1 MGYGDTEE
9 CRMDNRYNRLLD
21 REHFDPQRSQEKIL
35 AQIKPGSKVLECGCA
50 TGYMT
55 CYMRDKLQC
64 SVSIVEYDESAFQK
78 ARQYASDG
86 ICADLM
92 ESEWVDFFEGQKFDY
107 ILFADVLE
115 HLCDPQAVL
124 RKAATL
130 LSEDGY
136 LLASIPNVAHGD
148 ILINLWDGNWNYTEI
163 GLLDKTHVHFFAGNN
178 LKAFFAEAALT
189 MIRLDYTFVEIGQ
202 TEQAERVLPSIA
214 VELINA
220 LERKYDSRIYQFIV
234 TAQHSKF
241 VQENHI
247 SFTSERPSDCG
258 KRAQLFF
265 EKNGT
270 FSAEDTVIIPYIL
283 DDFQHRFDLKHNRR
297 GNVRFDPIDGRCV
310 VFSIH
315 VSSSVGELEILP
327 INGYRAGQI
336 DIFTTNDPQYEIY
349 TEGRNIEWI
358 EIRAKIVSAERI
370 GWLQFVMGELIQ
382 ETETAQ
388 EYLKKKELEL
398 QQGKSELDC
407 IRERLFQAEKE
418 NGLTSERLTQT
429 EQENAL
435 LSERLM
441 QAKEE
446 NVLTNERLS
455 QAEAKAAQTQIELN
469 RSEAEK
475 TRLQQILAEREQLL
489 DGIQNSF
496 SFKITR
502 PLYNLKTAL
511 YFAMEKYPFTKRLR
525 KAISVLRRQG
535 LCELIRQYRE
545 YRENKKRLNEYRGEE
560 PATDETSAP
569 IYDAQYQVNRA
580 FTDCTADVKALAFY
594 LPQFHT
600 FPENDMW
607 WGTGFTEWTNVK
619 KGTPRFQDHYQPRTP
634 HEDIG
639 YYCLEDINVMRQQ
652 AELAKSH
659 GIYGFC
665 FYYYWFSGKRLMEKP
680 VDLLLLHPEIDIPFC
695 LCWANENWTRRWDG
709 QEQDVLIKQ
718 EYSEADDEVFIAD
731 LKKYLDDPR
740 YIRVHGKPII
750 VVYSPCFIPDCR
762 KSFQK
767 WREVAKKI
775 GVGEIE
781 IWICL
786 TWGRTSEIMQI
797 VDCVDAEVEFPPH
810 NLGGQWLEIPNIERA
825 GKETIIYDYT
835 RLVDF
840 ITDVWERM
848 DADRPL
854 PIHYSCMMA
863 WDNAA
868 RRKDGWHA
876 FYHFSLKS
884 FYRWLSEA
892 VRQAKARL
900 PEEERF
906 IFINAWNEW
915 GEGTY
920 LEPDEKYGYANIN
933 TAAKAIFGIP
943 FELDTVVVDKTFPIA
958 EKNMFQHKK
967 GGFRIAV
974 QAHIFHVDLLESIAE
989 QLNHIPYAFDLF
1001 VTTDSKEKK
1010 KAIGRILKRLHT
1022 CRKVSIQ
1029 VLPNRGRDVAPFIVQ
1044 MAPEIDGYDYIGH
1057 IHTKR
1062 TINTH
1067 YGDSW
1072 REYLFHNLLGSSEYV
1087 ERLFGLF
1094 EGDKELGLIM
1104 PEFYPPIREQ
1114 TKWTGE
1120 YAGVRSLLD
1129 QIQYQ
1134 GALPLEM
1141 AFPAGN
1147 MFWARTAAVRP
1158 LFALG
1163 LKQSDFPEE
1172 AGQRYGTLAHQIE
1185 RAWVYVAEKAG
1196 YRYCAVLNSCSAS
1209 VQKKRRA
1216 DMGRSSSESTCT

>member
-1 MGYGDTEE
+1 
-9 CRMDNRYNRLLD
+9 
-21 REHFDPQRSQEKIL
+21 
-35 AQIKPGSKVLECGCA
+35 
-50 TGYMT
+50 
-55 CYMRDKLQC
+55 
-64 SVSIVEYDESAFQK
+64 
-78 ARQYASDG
+78 
-86 ICADLM
+86 
-92 ESEWVDFFEGQKFDY
+92 
-107 ILFADVLE
+107 
-115 HLCDPQAVL
+115 
-124 RKAATL
+124 
-130 LSEDGY
+130 
-136 LLASIPNVAHGD
+136 
-148 ILINLWDGNWNYTEI
+148 
-163 GLLDKTHVHFFAGNN
+163 
-178 LKAFFAEAALT
+178 
-189 MIRLDYTFVEIGQ
+189 
-202 TEQAERVLPSIA
+202 
-214 VELINA
+214 
-220 LERKYDSRIYQFIV
+220 
-234 TAQHSKF
+234 
-241 VQENHI
+241 
-247 SFTSERPSDCG
+247 
-258 KRAQLFF
+258 
-265 EKNGT
+265 
-270 FSAEDTVIIPYIL
+270 
-283 DDFQHRFDLKHNRR
+283 
-297 GNVRFDPIDGRCV
+297 
-310 VFSIH
+310 
-315 VSSSVGELEILP
+315 
-327 INGYRAGQI
+327 
-336 DIFTTNDPQYEIY
+336 
-349 TEGRNIEWI
+349 
-358 EIRAKIVSAERI
+358 
-370 GWLQFVMGELIQ
+370 
-382 ETETAQ
+382 
-388 EYLKKKELEL
+388 
-398 QQGKSELDC
+398 
-407 IRERLFQAEKE
+407 
-418 NGLTSERLTQT
+418 
-429 EQENAL
+429 
-435 LSERLM
+435 
-441 QAKEE
+441 
-446 NVLTNERLS
+446 
-455 QAEAKAAQTQIELN
+455 
-469 RSEAEK
+469 
-475 TRLQQILAEREQLL
+475 
-489 DGIQNSF
+489 
-496 SFKITR
+496 
-502 PLYNLKTAL
+502 
-511 YFAMEKYPFTKRLR
+511 MEKYPFTKRLR

-639 YYCLEDINVMRQQ
+639 YYCLEDINVMCQQ

-943 FELDTVVVDKTFPIA
+943 FELD
-958 EKNMFQHKK
+958 
-967 GGFRIAV
+967 R
-974 QAHIFHVDLLESIAE
+974 
-989 QLNHIPYAFDLF
+989 
-1001 VTTDSKEKK
+1001 
-1010 KAIGRILKRLHT
+1010 
-1022 CRKVSIQ
+1022 
-1029 VLPNRGRDVAPFIVQ
+1029 
-1044 MAPEIDGYDYIGH
+1044 
-1057 IHTKR
+1057 
-1062 TINTH
+1062 
-1067 YGDSW
+1067 
-1072 REYLFHNLLGSSEYV
+1072 
-1087 ERLFGLF
+1087 
-1094 EGDKELGLIM
+1094 
-1104 PEFYPPIREQ
+1104 
-1114 TKWTGE
+1114 
-1120 YAGVRSLLD
+1120 
-1129 QIQYQ
+1129 
-1134 GALPLEM
+1134 
-1141 AFPAGN
+1141 
-1147 MFWARTAAVRP
+1147 
-1158 LFALG
+1158 
-1163 LKQSDFPEE
+1163 
-1172 AGQRYGTLAHQIE
+1172 
-1185 RAWVYVAEKAG
+1185 
-1196 YRYCAVLNSCSAS
+1196 
-1209 VQKKRRA
+1209 
-1216 DMGRSSSESTCT
+1216 